1 MLNDDSIL
9 YHYCSVDVFVNI
21 LKTHSIWLTHARE
34 MNDFHEDILFR
45 KPLKTALQS
54 FVNRSEPERQLL
66 QQIVDEYTKRADFP
80 YVACFSRDKDMLSQW
95 RSYADDG
102 KGVAIGLN
110 LGKLPHFDLFMQKHG
125 ECISKPVI
133 IDEVSYTQEDDDV
146 EFMKKILSACLIN
159 YQKVKNETEVL
170 RQGIIALNRLSIF
183 SKGRGFEEEHEVRMV
198 YHPCYRNLL
207 ANLNRESPKGHEHDD
222 IEFRVR
228 DGRILS
234 YFTYQLPME
243 AIHSVVLGPKC
254 PVDFAQLTLF
264 LNRYAPQIR
273 INNEIHRSRI
283 TYR

>member
-95 RSYADDG
+95 RAYADDG

-243 AIHSVVLGPKC
+243 DIHSVVLCPKC
-254 PVDFAQLTLF
+254 PVDFAELTLF

-273 INNEIHRSRI
+273 INNEVHRSRI

>member
-95 RSYADDG
+95 RAYADNG
-102 KGVAIGLN
+102 KGVAIGVK
-110 LGKLPHFDLFMQKHG
+110 LGELPHFDLLMQKHG

-133 IDEVSYTQEDDDV
+133 KAHGSSDAKAFKNAIRQAKKMYEEKMVDTIKAYV
-146 EFMKKILSACLIN
+146 E
-159 YQKVKNETEVL
+159 
-170 RQGIIALNRLSIF
+170 
-183 SKGRGFEEEHEVRMV
+183 
-198 YHPCYRNLL
+198 NL
-207 ANLNRESPKGHEHDD
+207 K
-222 IEFRVR
+222 
-228 DGRILS
+228 
-234 YFTYQLPME
+234 
-243 AIHSVVLGPKC
+243 
-254 PVDFAQLTLF
+254 
-264 LNRYAPQIR
+264 
-273 INNEIHRSRI
+273 
-283 TYR
+283 

>member
-95 RSYADDG
+95 RAYADDG

-198 YHPCYRNLL
+198 YHPSYRNLL

>member
-9 YHYCSVDVFVNI
+9 YHYCSVDAFVNI

-34 MNDFHEDILFR
+34 MNDFREDILFR

-54 FVNRSEPERQLL
+54 FENRSEPEKQLL
-66 QQIVDEYTKRADFP
+66 QHIVDEYTSRVDFP

-95 RSYADDG
+95 RAYADNG
-102 KGVAIGLN
+102 KGVAIGVK
-110 LGKLPHFDLFMQKHG
+110 LGELPHFDLLMQKHG

-133 IDEVSYTQEDDDV
+133 IDEVSYNQEDDEA

-159 YQKVKNETEVL
+159 YQKVKNEAEAI

-183 SKGRGFEEEHEVRMV
+183 AKGKGFEEEHEVRLV
-198 YHPCYRNLL
+198 YQPCYRNLL
-207 ANLNRESPKGHEHDD
+207 TNLNCETPKGHDHDD

-228 DGRILS
+228 DGSILS
-234 YFTYQLPME
+234 YFTYQLPKE
-243 AIHSVVLGPKC
+243 SIHSVILGPKC
-254 PVDFAQLTLF
+254 TVDFAQLTLF
-264 LNRYAPQIR
+264 LNRYAPHVR
-273 INNEIHRSRI
+273 INNEIHHSKI

>member
-95 RSYADDG
+95 RAYADDG

-207 ANLNRESPKGHEHDD
+207 ANLNRELPKGHEHDD

>member
-95 RSYADDG
+95 RAYADDG

-170 RQGIIALNRLSIF
+170 RQGINALNRLSIF

>member
-95 RSYADDG
+95 RAYADDG

-183 SKGRGFEEEHEVRMV
+183 SKGRGFEEEHEVHMV

-264 LNRYAPQIR
+264 LNRYAPPIR